1 MLDMK
6 LSVTQ
11 RREREGV
18 EVVLKK
24 EGKPAILLALSAV
37 YVAAVLLAKKMYRLQ
52 ELKSILGVTIMEL
65 QLDQQLCWFISLLVL
80 LKTDTTNEHYLVQ
93 YAVTAC
99 V

>member
-1 MLDMK
+1 MK